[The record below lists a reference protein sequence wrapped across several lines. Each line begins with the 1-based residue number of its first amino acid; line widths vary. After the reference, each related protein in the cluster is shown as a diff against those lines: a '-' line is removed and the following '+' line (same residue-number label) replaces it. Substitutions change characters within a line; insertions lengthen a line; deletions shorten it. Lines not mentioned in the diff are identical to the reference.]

1 MTTFLVLAIV
11 GGGLCLLS
19 FLVDGVFE
27 ALDVDIAGG
36 FLSLTSL
43 SGAVALFG
51 LSGFLAVE
59 SFGWSG
65 SAAAGLGAA
74 VALVTL
80 VAVGSLVRLL
90 RREEPETSVAIV
102 GSRGHVTTRV
112 PPGGYGEVHLV
123 LAGTTVKR
131 TATAA
136 GPLDRGTRVEVLAE
150 LSATAVRV
158 TPLDV
163 EGPAT
168 TTREEP
174 S

>member
-1 MTTFLVLAIV
+1 MMTFVVLAVV

-19 FLVDGVFE
+19 FVLDGVFE

-51 LSGFLAVE
+51 LSGFLAVDTL
-59 SFGWSG
+59 GWSG
-65 SAAAGLGAA
+65 GRAALLGSA

-80 VAVGSLVRLL
+80 VAVGSLVRVL
-90 RREEPETSVAIV
+90 RREEPETSTTIV
-102 GSRGHVTTRV
+102 GARGHVTTRV
-112 PPGGYGEVHLV
+112 PAGGYGEVHLV

-136 GPLDRGTRVEVLAE
+136 APLDRGTPVQVLAE

-158 TPLDV
+158 SPL
-163 EGPAT
+163 EL
-168 TTREEP
+168 
-174 S
+174 